1 VCLGRC
7 REDVQQVECALRTDS
22 LRKIKELMKKNENLA
37 EENKMATQAMAFS
50 APGVLETFELN
61 MRACELKWQVDRESQ
76 KTVNSVIR
84 RQ

>member
-1 VCLGRC
+1 M
-7 REDVQQVECALRTDS
+7 QQVECAFRTDS

-37 EENKMATQAMAFS
+37 EEKKMATQTAAFS

-61 MRACELKWQVDRESQ
+61 MRACELKRQVDRESQ